1 MLSPASR
8 RTRASSGKERTDVEI
23 GFVEVLLTGGIF
35 VSLVLVGDASA
46 QSASPPDFSGGD
58 WGWVHVVGATFPPM
72 SG

>member
-1 MLSPASR
+1 MSRSALS
-8 RTRASSGKERTDVEI
+8 K
-23 GFVEVLLTGGIF
+23 FCLTGGIF
-35 VSLVLVGDASA
+35 VSLVLVGDTSA